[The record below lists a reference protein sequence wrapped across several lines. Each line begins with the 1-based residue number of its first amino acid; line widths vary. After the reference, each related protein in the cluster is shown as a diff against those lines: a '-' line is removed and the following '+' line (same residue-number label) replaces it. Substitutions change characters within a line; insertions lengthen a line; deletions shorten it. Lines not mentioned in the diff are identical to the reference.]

1 MEVDDYTHRTMEL
14 VSSQVIIEK
23 SSYFYFLMRQHLL
36 AVTKNL
42 ILLKIL
48 NTHQYTQLIFSY
60 HQPVHYPFS
69 SAPPCQNELYLPL

>member
-1 MEVDDYTHRTMEL
+1 MEVDDYTHRRMEL

-42 ILLKIL
+42 IFLRI
-48 NTHQYTQLIFSY
+48 QLIFSY